1 MDNRNTLKKR
11 ANLGSG
17 LIREFAMLIILLVI
31 IGILSILSPK
41 FAQFENFINIFKQTA
56 INGILATGMALVI
69 LTGGFDLSVGS
80 TVGLSGVV
88 AALLAQ
94 GNYPIYVPIIAAI
107 IIGAVAG
114 LFNGALVAY
123 AGIPAFVVTLG
134 SQSII
139 RGLAYVVSGGR
150 PVFGVSKAYENLAG
164 GKIFGVVPFLV
175 IYLIII
181 VLLVGFILSK
191 TVYGRRLYAVGG
203 NEEAAK
209 VSGINVKKM
218 KMSAFMIAGLLS
230 GIAGM
235 LLTSRAISGSPQTGE
250 GYELD
255 AIAAVVIGGFSLNGG
270 SGKWYGIIIGALI
283 LSVLG
288 NGLDILGIKSFYQ
301 LILKGSIVILAV
313 YFDVRSRK
321 KLSA

>member
-1 MDNRNTLKKR
+1 MGNDNTIKKR
-11 ANLGSG
+11 EKVRSG
-17 LIREFAMLIILLVI
+17 MLREFAMLIILIVI
-31 IGILSILSPK
+31 VAILSILSPK
-41 FAQFENFINIFKQTA
+41 FAEFGNFINIFKQTA
-56 INGILATGMALVI
+56 INGILATGMAMVI

-107 IIGAVAG
+107 VIGALAG

-123 AGIPAFVVTLG
+123 LSIPAFVVTLG

-139 RGLAYVVSGGR
+139 RGLAYVISGGR

-164 GKIFGVVPFLV
+164 GKLFGVVPYLV

-181 VLLVGFILSK
+181 VLVVGFILTK
-191 TVYGRRLYAVGG
+191 TVYGRRVYAVGG
-203 NEEAAK
+203 NAEAAK
-209 VSGINVKKM
+209 VSGINVKKIQ
-218 KMSAFMIAGLLS
+218 MSTFMIAGLLA
-230 GIAGM
+230 GVAGM
-235 LLTSRAISGSPQTGE
+235 LLTSRTVSGTPQTGE

-255 AIAAVVIGGFSLNGG
+255 AIAACVIGGFSMNGG

-283 LSVLG
+283 LSVLA

-301 LILKGSIVILAV
+301 LILKGTVVILAV
-313 YFDVRSRK
+313 YLDVRSRK